1 MAGARVMDVEE
12 ADLATVM
19 VTMAERAEAR
29 RAEVAEAR
37 VMDVDADVDAG
48 VDVEETVVAT
58 VLVTMAES
66 TEARRA
72 VLAAV
77 ASVAALGLSGAWG
90 A

>member
-1 MAGARVMDVEE
+1 MDVEE

-19 VTMAERAEAR
+19 VTMAERVEAR

-37 VMDVDADVDAG
+37 VMDVDVD

-66 TEARRA
+66 ADARRA